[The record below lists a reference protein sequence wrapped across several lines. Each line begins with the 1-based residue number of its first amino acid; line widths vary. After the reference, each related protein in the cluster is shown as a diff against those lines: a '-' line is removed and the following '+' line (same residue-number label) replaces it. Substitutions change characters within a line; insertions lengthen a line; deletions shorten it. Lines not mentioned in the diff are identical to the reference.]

1 MRTEPPRNTGTDG
14 DGVAQSEA
22 DHFQKCPVCSQ
33 WFDMRDLAQVAD
45 TSTMTARLKFWKDRD
60 RRRARLPVPSIR
72 HDFILHRSAL
82 PVETDK
88 GAGMNCR

>member
-1 MRTEPPRNTGTDG
+1 LQASIQIDDHTDRI
-14 DGVAQSEA
+14 E
-22 DHFQKCPVCSQ
+22 
-33 WFDMRDLAQVAD
+33 
-45 TSTMTARLKFWKDRD
+45 
-60 RRRARLPVPSIR
+60 PVPSIR